1 MALKRSTNKV
11 FAGVVAGLAEEWNKD
26 PTIVRILYALITLV
40 TGLGPG
46 LIVYLVLYLVMEDPS
61 PA

>member
-11 FAGVVAGLAEEWNKD
+11 VAGVVAGLAEEWNKD
-26 PTIVRILYALITLV
+26 PTIVRILYALVTLV